1 MTLTTDTVRRPAT
14 TVWSILDSFLV
25 DLARLQNRIC
35 DESLL
40 SKPLY
45 QKLADLVCKGDSRT
59 LDDIDFVKPYYPFI
73 LITYYIL
80 FHRHNLEVAEAMFKK
95 LKKAY
100 EEHPYTFD
108 LNEKCSLKVL
118 EEVIMDFTVL
128 KKQPLKEYKGRLK
141 TRLKETALKIE
152 NIKCHSQRWG
162 NAFKILVI
170 SRLDPE
176 KGIENLREIMSMMLN
191 EPPDIDE
198 EVVEGYNLIIHR
210 TPQPVQTFISK
221 TADSLHHELLT
232 AFDKLKSKEIDK
244 KLLEKELSIVK
255 KIMIYQRFIK
265 RYVEDAPTILTILF
279 DVILLAGGGA
289 LGVMIYNHIS
299 TLFGLVLILIILI
312 LVIAAIID
320 IIVSTY
326 YVLRKRKL
334 LKISEEIEK
343 FIEENILVDVYRTIW
358 SELRV

>member
-40 SKPLY
+40 SKPFY
-45 QKLADLVCKGDSRT
+45 QKLADLVCKGDTRT

-118 EEVIMDFTVL
+118 EEVIKDFTVL

-141 TRLKETALKIE
+141 TRLRETALKIKS
-152 NIKCHSQRWG
+152 IKCHPRGWG

-176 KGIENLREIMSMMLN
+176 KGIENLREITLMRLN

-221 TADSLHHELLT
+221 TADSLYHELLT
-232 AFDKLKSKEIDK
+232 AFDRLKSKEIDK
-244 KLLEKELSIVK
+244 KLLEKELGIAK
-255 KIMIYQRFIK
+255 KIMIFQRFMK

-279 DVILLAGGGA
+279 DMIPLAGGA
-289 LGVMIYNHIS
+289 LGAIIYNN
-299 TLFGLVLILIILI
+299 FLILIAI
-312 LVIAAIID
+312 IAVID
-320 IIVSTY
+320 IIVSIY

-343 FIEENILVDVYRTIW
+343 FIEENILADVYRTIW

>member
-14 TVWSILDSFLV
+14 TIWGILDSFLV
-25 DLARLQNRIC
+25 DLASLQNRIC
-35 DESLL
+35 GESLL
-40 SKPLY
+40 LKPLY
-45 QKLADLVCKGDSRT
+45 QKLADLVCKGDTRA

-80 FHRHNLEVAEAMFKK
+80 FHRRNLEVSEAVFKK

-108 LNEKCSLKVL
+108 LDEKCSLKVL
-118 EEVIMDFTVL
+118 EEVIKDFTVL

-141 TRLKETALKIE
+141 TRLRETALKIKS
-152 NIKCHSQRWG
+152 IKCHPRGWG

-176 KGIENLREIMSMMLN
+176 KGIENLREITLMRLN

-198 EVVEGYNLIIHR
+198 EVAEGYNLIIHR

-221 TADSLHHELLT
+221 TADSLYHELLT
-232 AFDKLKSKEIDK
+232 AFDRLKSKEIDK
-244 KLLEKELSIVK
+244 KLLEKELGIAK
-255 KIMIYQRFIK
+255 KIMIFQRFME

-279 DVILLAGGGA
+279 DMIPLAGGA
-289 LGVMIYNHIS
+289 LGVIIYNHIN
-299 TLFGLVLILIILI
+299 TLLGLVSILIAI
-312 LVIAAIID
+312 IAVID
-320 IIVSTY
+320 IIVSIY

-343 FIEENILVDVYRTIW
+343 FIEENILADVYRTIW